1 MFRMVRD
8 NRKRGATILITSLR
22 LKDKFEAADRSSILS
37 LDDIYLLYEARFGL
51 EKALKMRD
59 FYTVMKI
66 AFPKASTSE
75 SKPLLGSF
83 GKAAPVVE
91 GLNIVGIQ
99 IKMSILQDRKC
110 VIL

>member
-1 MFRMVRD
+1 
-8 NRKRGATILITSLR
+8 

-75 SKPLLGSF
+75 LKPLLGSF

-91 GLNIVGIQ
+91 GMNIVGIQ

-110 VIL
+110 HYI

>member
-1 MFRMVRD
+1 M
-8 NRKRGATILITSLR
+8 
-22 LKDKFEAADRSSILS
+22 ADRTSVLS
-37 LDDIYLLYEARFGL
+37 LDDVYLLYEARFGL

-75 SKPLLGSF
+75 TSSLLGKS
-83 GKAAPVVE
+83 GKSAPVVE

-99 IKMSILQDRKC
+99 IKMSILQDRK
-110 VIL
+110 

>member
-1 MFRMVRD
+1 
-8 NRKRGATILITSLR
+8 
-22 LKDKFEAADRSSILS
+22 
-37 LDDIYLLYEARFGL
+37 
-51 EKALKMRD
+51 MRD